1 MDKKVYQLSHEQVN
15 FLANDLV
22 EILQEITKTSEELQ
36 ELNEKSK
43 NFISDNDV
51 SKLKDLLKEVSFILT
66 STEAIKDEAV
76 DSFKGVENLF
86 YEMKEHTQKIETLNK
101 KLDKKYSNQFKPVN
115 ESSKMPFFFAG
126 VVGFLIA
133 MGIFGLANGFE
144 SLTNIFNFM
153 K

>member
-22 EILQEITKTSEELQ
+22 EILQEITKTSKELQ

-76 DSFKGVENLF
+76 DSFKGIENLF

-115 ESSKMPFFFAG
+115 ESSKMPLFFAG

-144 SLTNIFNFM
+144 SLTNIFNFI
-153 K
+153 

>member
-22 EILQEITKTSEELQ
+22 EILQEITKTSKELQ

-76 DSFKGVENLF
+76 DGFKGVENLF

-115 ESSKMPFFFAG
+115 ESSKMPLFFAG